1 MAQSLAEGI
10 GDRDSRADEIHALVL
25 NIVCALVDN
34 PEGVSVEALKSEFAT
49 RFVVQTAPEDRGKVI
64 GKQGRMAQSIRIL
77 LGAISV
83 KMGHQFTLQLVEPEG
98 PGKVPGES
106 RRGGPLGRLR

>member
-1 MAQSLAEGI
+1 MTHLLAEDI
-10 GDRDSRADEIHALVL
+10 GAGNSGPDVIHALVL
-25 NIVCALVDN
+25 NIVRALVDN
-34 PEGVSVEALKSEFAT
+34 PDEVGVEALKSEFAT

-77 LGAISV
+77 LGAISG

-98 PGKVPGES
+98 PGKAPGES
-106 RRGGPLGRLR
+106 RRGGPIGGLR